1 MALESTNGLCLF
13 FYSQGKQKAK
23 REAIIMVSDRQLL
36 SEFEYHLL
44 LGHGLQ
50 RTTIQSYLADLY
62 RLLKWKW
69 RKIDPDKQACELSY
83 ESLSI
88 YLRKSEYLINFDH
101 MTLVQ
106 YFAEDKRNQKKR
118 RFNLNHRSQRRF
130 ISSFR
135 QFFRFLI
142 GVDYRKDDPTH
153 GLKIPHFG
161 RRLPISMSEAKIEAL
176 LDAPNVN
183 TPIGL
188 RDRAMIELLYACG
201 LRVSELIGLTLM
213 DINFER
219 RCIRFIGKGNKE
231 RIVPIG
237 REAVDWILLYIEK
250 VRCPRTRTNALFVS
264 KSGGFIGRQVVW
276 CRIKRYAAMIEQPHI
291 SPHTL
296 RHAFATHMI
305 NHGAD
310 IVVVQML
317 LGHSSLSSTQIYIHV
332 AIARL
337 KEIHRKYHP
346 RG

>member
-1 MALESTNGLCLF
+1 M
-13 FYSQGKQKAK
+13 
-23 REAIIMVSDRQLL
+23 MSDQQLL
-36 SEFEYHLL
+36 SEFDSYLL
-44 LGHGLQ
+44 FDLGLQ
-50 RTTIQSYLADLY
+50 QTTIQSYISDLH

-69 RKIDPDKQACELSY
+69 RKIDSGEKVYQQNLKYSS
-83 ESLSI
+83 ESFSVCLFKSQ
-88 YLRKSEYLINFDH
+88 YLLTLDH
-101 MTLVQ
+101 ATLVQ
-106 YFAEDKRNQKKR
+106 YFVEDQRSHKRK

-142 GVDYRKDDPTH
+142 GVGYRKDDPTH
-153 GLKIPHFG
+153 NLKVPRAH
-161 RRLPISMSEAKIEAL
+161 RTLPISMGEAKLEAL
-176 LDAPNVN
+176 LSTPDVN
-183 TPIGL
+183 SPIGL

-201 LRVSELIGLTLM
+201 LRVSELTALTLT

-237 REAVDWILLYIEK
+237 REAIDWILLYIQR
-250 VRCPRTRTNALFVS
+250 VRCPQARTNALFVS
-264 KSGGFIGRQVVW
+264 QGGEFISRQVVW
-276 CRIKRYAAMIEQPHI
+276 CRIKRYAAMIALPNI

-310 IVVVQML
+310 IRVVQML
-317 LGHSSLSSTQIYIHV
+317 LGHSSLSTTQIYVHV
-332 AIARL
+332 AIFKL
-337 KEIHRKYHP
+337 KEIHKEHHP

>member
-1 MALESTNGLCLF
+1 
-13 FYSQGKQKAK
+13 
-23 REAIIMVSDRQLL
+23 MVSDQQLL

-44 LGHGLQ
+44 IGRGLQ

-69 RKIDPDKQACELSY
+69 RKIDPDKKACELSY

-88 YLRKSEYLINFDH
+88 YLRQSEYLINFDH
-101 MTLVQ
+101 ITLAQ

-130 ISSFR
+130 IACFR
-135 QFFRFLI
+135 HFFRFLI
-142 GVDYRKDDPTH
+142 GVDYRKDDPTY
-153 GLKIPHFG
+153 GLKIPRFG
-161 RRLPISMSEAKIEAL
+161 RRLPISLSEAKIEAL

-188 RDRAMIELLYACG
+188 RDRAIMELLYACG
-201 LRVSELIGLTLM
+201 LRVSELTGLTLM

-219 RCIRFIGKGNKE
+219 RYIRFIGKGNKE
-231 RIVPIG
+231 RIVPIAQ
-237 REAVDWILLYIEK
+237 EAVDWILLYIEK
-250 VRCPRTRTNALFVS
+250 ARCPKARTNALFVS
-264 KSGGFIGRQVVW
+264 KGGKFISRQVIWSRV
-276 CRIKRYAAMIEQPHI
+276 KRYAAMIALPNI

-310 IVVVQML
+310 LVIVQML
-317 LGHSSLSSTQIYIHV
+317 LGHSSLSSTQIYVHV
-332 AIARL
+332 AIFKL
-337 KEIHRKYHP
+337 KEIHKKHHP